1 MTEWQFDTL
10 IEEIRNLTKSI
21 DRAYNLLSK
30 PIKEKENDS
39 DKGTDKRPG
48 RKVRTADNTPGTKK
62 FDTAII
68 GVSRDAYEDL
78 HVVYDYN
85 KVIDVIAGKDMTEEE
100 AKEFFEYN
108 TQRSLGSMGDNYP
121 IINYT
126 DVEDIP

>member
-1 MTEWQFDTL
+1 MIVTREQIRDLAERYEQPITL
-10 IEEIRNLTKSI
+10 LE
-21 DRAYNLLSK
+21 
-30 PIKEKENDS
+30 P
-39 DKGTDKRPG
+39 
-48 RKVRTADNTPGTKK
+48 KK